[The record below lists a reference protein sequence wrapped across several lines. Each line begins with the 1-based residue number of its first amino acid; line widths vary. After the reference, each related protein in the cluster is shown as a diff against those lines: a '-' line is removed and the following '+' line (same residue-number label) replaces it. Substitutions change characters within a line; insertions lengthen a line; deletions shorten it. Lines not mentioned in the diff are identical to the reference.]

1 MVISKELTENH
12 FMTMLRKQIKTEADK
27 IIAEECEGVAERVKV
42 RMGRISDTVAL
53 SILSDYDIMADQRQ
67 LVIRVRKGE
76 DK

>member
-12 FMTMLRKQIKTEADK
+12 FMTMLRKQIKAEADK
-27 IIAEECEGVAERVKV
+27 IIAEECEAVAERVKV

-67 LVIRVRKGE
+67 LMIRVCKGE